1 MTENHEKFPQTL
13 TELGEFIKKNQNRL
27 VRHAFFRLG
36 NLQEAEDIVQEVMV
50 RIYQEKNNMQH
61 IGGVTSY
68 VFRMV
73 YNACMDH
80 LRKKARNNFEQLNG
94 KNVLGASDGS
104 NRETEIIAEE
114 EFLRINQL
122 LNSIPAEQAEVL
134 RLRVIDEMSFVEIAE
149 IMKLPVTTIKSRFS
163 YGIIKLRT
171 KVKHQEEV
179 KNELH

>member
-1 MTENHEKFPQTL
+1 MTEYPEKFPQTL

-36 NLQEAEDIVQEVMV
+36 NRQEAEDIVQEVMI
-50 RIYQEKNNMQH
+50 RIYQEKESKRH
-61 IGGVTSY
+61 IEKATSY
-68 VFRMV
+68 AFQMVF
-73 YNACMDH
+73 NACVDN
-80 LRKKARNNFEQLNG
+80 LRKKAKNNFEQLNG
-94 KNVLGASDGS
+94 KNVLVAIDGS
-104 NRETEIIAEE
+104 NRETEIIAKE

-122 LNSIPAEQAEVL
+122 LSSIPAEQAEVL
-134 RLRVIDEMSFVEIAE
+134 RLRIIDELSFVEIAE

-171 KVKHQEEV
+171 KVNYQEEV